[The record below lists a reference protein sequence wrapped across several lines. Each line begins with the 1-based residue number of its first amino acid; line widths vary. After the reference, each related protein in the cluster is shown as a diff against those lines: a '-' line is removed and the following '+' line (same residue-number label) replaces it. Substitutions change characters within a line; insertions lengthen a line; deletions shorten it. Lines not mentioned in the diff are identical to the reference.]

1 MIRNTMRRLQ
11 ANPLAGG
18 DRDRGDTLV
27 EILVTITI
35 LGFAVV
41 GLLGALLT
49 STSASVT
56 QRNETT
62 LDTVLLNFIDDARY
76 MIQTQP
82 FTGTPGANPQFQ
94 PCAANAAA
102 YYVASAPYP
111 SSVAAGST
119 VTVFSLGSSTADTV
133 ALIGNTAFGQT
144 ANTPLPGSTFNP
156 AANVWTLPIPSGA
169 SAPAASTVP
178 YSLVFTHAG
187 VPYKAAG
194 GLTVLGGSA
203 SPSSSAR
210 QFANYSLT
218 ASLSRWD
225 SGSNA
230 FLTSTDCI
238 HTPLP
243 FLQQLTIQV
252 VSTEP
257 GSGASQSNSI
267 LLSNVAPA
275 TTPTLTVP
283 DDTVNLGQSV
293 TLTATITGATGTPSN
308 TGSFNTSDTVTWS
321 NLPNGQSCTGGNT
334 TFVSGTWQSTCALG
348 PVPAGRYTASTST
361 APTATYKPAPA
372 STNAAAV
379 GKDTVIV
386 HQGTVTSF
394 HTTSSPSSS
403 PQPLGTPITF
413 TATIT
418 GSAAAFP
425 PSGTVTWS
433 NLPAGVSCSGGSNT
447 TPINSGQANCLLN
460 SQLTASTY
468 SPIAT
473 FNSGNNNYPSG
484 ATDQTATVSETK
496 VTPTISFPN
505 PPGQLQLNAS
515 LVFTVNLLYPAG
527 AIAPSGLVTWQIN
540 PPSGPTLNCAST
552 TGPSPTA
559 PGQSSYTC
567 TTAPLLPPG
576 NYSATVTIAGDSNY
590 NLAGPTTSPQ
600 VLG

>member
-1 MIRNTMRRLQ
+1 MIRNTLRRLQ
-11 ANPLAGG
+11 PNPLGGG
-18 DRDRGDTLV
+18 DRDQGDTLV

-56 QRNETT
+56 HRNETT
-62 LDTVLLNFIDDARY
+62 LDTVLRNFIDDARY

-94 PCAANAAA
+94 PCAANAAV

-111 SSVAAGST
+111 SSAAAGST
-119 VTVFSLGSSTADTV
+119 VTVFSIGSSTADTI
-133 ALIGNTAFGQT
+133 ALIGNTALGQT
-144 ANTPLPGSTFNP
+144 ANTPLPGSTLNP
-156 AANVWTLPIPSGA
+156 ATNVWTVPIPSGG
-169 SAPAASTVP
+169 SAPAPSTVP

-203 SPSSSAR
+203 SPTSSAR

-243 FLQQLTIQV
+243 FLQRLTIQV

-257 GSGASQSNSI
+257 GSGASQSDSI
-267 LLSNVAPA
+267 LLSNLAPA
-275 TTPTLTVP
+275 TTPTLSIP

-334 TFVSGTWQSTCALG
+334 TFVSGAWQSTCALG
-348 PVPAGRYTASTST
+348 PVPAGTYTPSTST

-433 NLPAGVSCSGGSNT
+433 NLPAGVSCAGGSNT

-460 SQLTASTY
+460 SQLTASPYNPTAVY
-468 SPIAT
+468 
-473 FNSGNNNYPSG
+473 NGDNNYPSG
-484 ATDQTATVSETK
+484 ASDHSATLTESAG
-496 VTPTISFPN
+496 TPAITFPN
-505 PPGQLQLNAS
+505 PPGKVQLDLS
-515 LVFTVNLLYPAG
+515 LLFTVNVGFPAD
-527 AIAPSGLVTWQIN
+527 AVAPTGSVTWTIN
-540 PPSGPTLNCAST
+540 GSDGSHPP
-552 TGPSPTA
+552 
-559 PGQSSYTC
+559 C
-567 TTAPLLPPG
+567 TR
-576 NYSATVTIAGDSNY
+576 
-590 NLAGPTTSPQ
+590 AGPTTATGQSTYTCSVAALILNPLVQYSATFSIGSDNNYASAGPLTSSQ
-600 VLG
+600 VPG